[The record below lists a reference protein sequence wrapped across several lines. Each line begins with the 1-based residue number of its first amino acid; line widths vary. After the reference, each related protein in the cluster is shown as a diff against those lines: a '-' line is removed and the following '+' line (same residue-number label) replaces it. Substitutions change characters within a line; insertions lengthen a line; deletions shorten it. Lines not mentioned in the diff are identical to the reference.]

1 VPPPPT
7 AFCVNVAC
15 IEHPNVSRC
24 AAFI

>member
-24 AAFI
+24 AAFL